1 MELFYT
7 SFFVPLA
14 PSLITLCLT
23 IWGWSIVSKRDRL
36 AKAYAIHNKRIDSVQ
51 KSIDDVVQLA
61 KKYYSHAG
69 SDVEAVNLEP
79 IITSKLKR
87 LSGYISLI
95 INELDK
101 ETDKIGLRDNFIEF
115 KKAISGGAFN
125 TRSRPKINLDNQVYN
140 DITDTSDELTFAL
153 EKHLKI

>member
-7 SFFVPLA
+7 SFFIPLA
-14 PSLITLCLT
+14 PSLITLFLT
-23 IWGWSIVSKRDRL
+23 IWGWSIVSKRDRI
-36 AKAYAIHNKRIDSVQ
+36 AKTHAIHNKRIDSVQ
-51 KSIDDVVQLA
+51 KSIDDLVQLA
-61 KKYYSHAG
+61 KKYYSYTG

-95 INELDK
+95 VNELDK
-101 ETDKIGLRDNFIEF
+101 DADRIGLMNDFIEF
-115 KKAISGGAFN
+115 KKAVSGGAFS
-125 TRSRPKINLDNQVYN
+125 TRSRPKIDLSNQVYN